1 MHIILITLLS
11 GLLIAAAPEQ
21 KIGNFKLKDVKNKW
35 QELDK
40 LKGEKLTVIDFW
52 ATWCKPCVNAIP
64 ELVKISDK
72 YKNKGVAFIS
82 INVDG
87 NRGRQKIRPM
97 AWSLGINFPVLLDTN
112 GRVQKKL
119 GISAVPSLLII
130 DAEGRL
136 LVFHKGYRSGDEIVI
151 EKEIKDYLGEKE

>member
-97 AWSLGINFPVLLDTN
+97 ARSLGINFPVLLDTN